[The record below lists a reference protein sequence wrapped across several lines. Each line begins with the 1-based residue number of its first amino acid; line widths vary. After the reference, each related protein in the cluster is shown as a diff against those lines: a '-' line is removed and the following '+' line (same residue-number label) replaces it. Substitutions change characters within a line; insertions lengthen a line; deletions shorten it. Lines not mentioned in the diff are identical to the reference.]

1 MRILVLIAIALLLYI
16 IIGNLL
22 RKNKKTPTIATQ
34 KMVKC
39 EHCGVHIPE
48 GESVQSGKDFFCSKA
63 HLDDH
68 KNV

>member
-22 RKNKKTPTIATQ
+22 RKNKKTPDIATQ

-39 EHCGVHIPE
+39 EHCGVHVSE
-48 GESVQSGKDFFCSKA
+48 KESIRSGNDFFCSQT